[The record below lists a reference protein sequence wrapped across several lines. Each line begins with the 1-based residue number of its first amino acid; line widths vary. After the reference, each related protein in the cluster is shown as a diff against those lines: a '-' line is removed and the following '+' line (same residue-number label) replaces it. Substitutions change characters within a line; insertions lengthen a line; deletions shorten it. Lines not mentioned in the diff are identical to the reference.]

1 MGKYKFKVSRQAKV
15 WFDDIVTVEADS
27 KDEAEEILREEAEG
41 GAYGLWST
49 DVELEESNV
58 DYDTVEY
65 LESVKIELIKG
76 E

>member
-1 MGKYKFKVSRQAKV
+1 MGKYRFKVSRQAKA

-27 KDEAEEILREEAEG
+27 KDEAEEILREEAEE

-65 LESVKIELIKG
+65 LESVKMELIKG